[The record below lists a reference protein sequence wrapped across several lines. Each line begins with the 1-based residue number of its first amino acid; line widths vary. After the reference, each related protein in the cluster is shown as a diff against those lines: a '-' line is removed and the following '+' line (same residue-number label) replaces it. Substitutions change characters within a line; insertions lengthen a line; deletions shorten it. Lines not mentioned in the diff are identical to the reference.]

1 MCLSAGLLVD
11 WRAGE
16 VHAKFAEDGGVNF
29 RYDNRRM
36 NFASLQSGKLID
48 GLFGIAVG
56 SSTDGEGNQHLVH
69 MKMGIVGPQMGN
81 LQILDEN
88 GDFKVLT
95 SLREYLTYRGLSMDI
110 YNPKASK
117 KKGTK

>member
-56 SSTDGEGNQHLVH
+56 SSTDGEGNQHLVCV
-69 MKMGIVGPQMGN
+69 KPWIAAA
-81 LQILDEN
+81 QIACFQSLDRHD
-88 GDFKVLT
+88 GFF
-95 SLREYLTYRGLSMDI
+95 
-110 YNPKASK
+110 
-117 KKGTK
+117 